1 VDVKLT
7 VVLLCLALTA
17 PAGATQTN
25 PFLDGSV
32 PGHLQVQVLERV
44 REAAAPPVMPRA
56 AKEPSLERI
65 TSPDPPGTRADPVLP
80 PSCRGAC
87 ITRAKWARVGM
98 RVLVEIAR
106 GISR

>member
-1 VDVKLT
+1 MKLP
-7 VVLLCLALTA
+7 VILLCVALAT
-17 PAGATQTN
+17 PAGATPGN

-32 PGHLQVQVLERV
+32 PGHLQAQVLERV

-56 AKEPSLERI
+56 AKEPGLERI
-65 TSPDPPGTRADPVLP
+65 TSPDPPGTRPDPVLP
-80 PSCRGAC
+80 SSCRSAC
-87 ITRAKWARVGM
+87 ITRAKWARLGM